1 MSQTEESIEHSR
13 ILLTG
18 STGYIGGRLLG
29 ILESSGYKIR
39 CLARRPEYLEGR
51 LGENTEVM
59 EGDLLKVN
67 EVFIF
72 FDKLFKY

>member
-1 MSQTEESIEHSR
+1 MLKRGKLSQAEAVIERSR

-29 ILESSGYKIR
+29 ILEANGYKIR

-51 LGENTEVM
+51 LGDNTEVM
-59 EGDLLKVN
+59 KGDLLNLESV
-67 EVFIF
+67 
-72 FDKLFKY
+72 LPAM